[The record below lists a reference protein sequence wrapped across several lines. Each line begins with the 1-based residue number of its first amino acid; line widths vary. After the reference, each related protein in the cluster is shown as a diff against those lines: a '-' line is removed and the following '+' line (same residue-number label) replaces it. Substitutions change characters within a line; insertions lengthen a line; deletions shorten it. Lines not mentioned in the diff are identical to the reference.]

1 MKSTY
6 KKVLLAA
13 SVATLTACSNSNLTL
28 TEVNHKWCPP
38 GQAPVVE
45 QVHREQVNLAADA
58 LFKFGKHKQEDLL
71 EKGRQSLNELAQKIN
86 SGYARIDSI
95 SLTGHTDRLGSE
107 KANYKLGLNR
117 AETVKAY
124 LQQFGVTAPISVA
137 SAGESQPVT
146 TNCVGNKATKALT
159 ECLQPDRR
167 VTVEITGVQ
176 KGSK

>member
-1 MKSTY
+1 MKLIY
-6 KKVLLAA
+6 KALLATVV
-13 SVATLTACSNSNLTL
+13 VALTACSNSNLTL

-38 GQAPVVE
+38 EKAPVVE
-45 QVHREQVNLAADA
+45 QVQHEQVNLAADA

-71 EKGRQSLNELAQKIN
+71 EKGRLSLNELAQKIN
-86 SGYARIDSI
+86 SGYAHIDRI

-107 KANYKLGLNR
+107 KANYRLGLNR

-124 LQQFGVTAPISVA
+124 LQQFGVAAPISVV

-146 TNCVGNKATKALT
+146 TNCIGNKATKALT

-167 VTVEITGVQ
+167 VVVEITGVR
-176 KGSK
+176 KGK

>member
-6 KKVLLAA
+6 QKVLLAA

-38 GQAPVVE
+38 E
-45 QVHREQVNLAADA
+45 QVPMIKQIHPNQVNLSADA
-58 LFKFGKHKQEDLL
+58 LFKFSKHKQEDLL

-86 SGYARIDSI
+86 SSYVRIDSI
-95 SLTGHTDRLGSE
+95 RLTGHTDRLGSE
-107 KANYKLGLNR
+107 KANYKLGLDR

-124 LQQFGVTAPISVA
+124 LQQYGMTAPISIA

-146 TNCVGNKATKALT
+146 TNCVGNKVTKALT

-167 VTVEITGVQ
+167 VTVEITGTRKVE
-176 KGSK
+176 K